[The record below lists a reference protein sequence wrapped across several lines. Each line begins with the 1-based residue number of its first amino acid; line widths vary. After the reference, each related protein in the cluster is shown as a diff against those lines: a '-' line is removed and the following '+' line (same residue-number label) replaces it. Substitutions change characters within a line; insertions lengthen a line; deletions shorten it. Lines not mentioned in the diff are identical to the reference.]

1 MNWGYKLM
9 LTFIVFIAGMGYLV
23 YRSMGTNF
31 ELVEKEYYKS
41 ELKYQ
46 SVIDGKQNAASLS
59 EPLSITLQSDQLLL
73 QMPAELKGDS
83 LTGRIWFYCAYDASR
98 DRQYQLAIDSYGNQS
113 FDRAGFAPGEYSVK
127 VEWKYQDRD
136 YYVIQPLQ
144 VP

>member
-46 SVIDGKQNAASLS
+46 SVIDGKQNAAALS
-59 EPLSITLQSDQLLL
+59 EPLNVTVESDQLLL
-73 QMPAELKGDS
+73 QMPSELQGDS
-83 LTGRIWFYCAYDASR
+83 LKGRIWFYCAYDASR
-98 DRQYQLAIDSYGNQS
+98 DRQYQLEIDSKGKQY
-113 FDRAGFAPGEYSVK
+113 FKREGFAPGDYSVK
-127 VEWKYQDRD
+127 VEWKHQNRD

-144 VP
+144 IP